1 MIGLH
6 IQGRYQIERELG
18 RGGMGIVY
26 QARDKLLERPVAIK
40 VVSAAAISTEGRSRL
55 LLEAQAAAQISHPN
69 VVTIFDVG
77 ETMLDHEKRPSS
89 YIVMELIQG
98 KMLGDA
104 PPEDVAATAG
114 IARQIC
120 AALAA
125 AHEQGIIH
133 RDLKPENILITV
145 NGLVK
150 LTDFGLAQIQ
160 GRARVTQEG
169 AVIGTLAYMAPEI
182 ILGREAGPH
191 SDLYSFGILLYELLA
206 GRSPFAGDSPTSVLS
221 QHLYA
226 PVVPPSTHN
235 GRVPPAADDL
245 VLQLLRKE
253 PGDRPVSAGA
263 VGQRLDLWLEPE
275 PLALEA
281 GLTSQ
286 LDRLTRGR
294 LIGRGQ
300 EFDQAIEHWLEAK
313 AGHNQLLLISGEPGI
328 GKSRFAR
335 ELVTYAEFSGGLVLS
350 GRCYQHGSMPYGPLK
365 EIIGSA
371 LALYPDLDLPPRIM
385 SDLHSLA
392 PGFGGPHQDLMENA
406 ALDLEA
412 SQERLFDSL
421 ATLCQIL
428 TQFRPLLLFIDDIH
442 WADSA
447 SMGFL
452 RHLARR
458 STGWPLLILATYRD
472 VELTAKRPA
481 QGTLRDLGLE
491 GLTRRIKLQRLDSD
505 QTTALLATLFAEEIS
520 AELAQI
526 IYLETEG
533 NPFFVEEV
541 SRSLVES
548 GELFFDS
555 GRWHRSNVT
564 SLLIPENIHLAIES
578 RLENVPNQEIALL
591 QTAALLG
598 RHFDFNMLVAVS
610 DLPEETIIETLERA
624 VSLQLIGEDAVMS
637 DPYHGLHFSFTHAL
651 IQSVLL
657 SLLSNL
663 RRQRMQLKIAEKLEQ
678 SYPDRLEELS
688 TLLGVYYSQAG
699 LVDKAIQYYL
709 MAGDVARKLFA
720 HDEAIE
726 AYEQALIL
734 LREGQNAG
742 LTARTLMKLGLMRQ
756 NNHDFELARQAYDE
770 AFDLQRRGAE
780 LLPPSFE
787 HIPAAPHAYR
797 DHKFEPSSLDPVFAA
812 SSEVVKFV
820 QLLFSGLVYLHP
832 SGEIMP
838 DVAWRWDIAEGGA
851 GYIFHLREDV
861 FWSDGQPVTASDF
874 EFAWKRQLKPEYG
887 QNPALLFYDIV
898 GAKALNLGE
907 SSDPATIG
915 VQAEDA
921 HTLRV
926 NLIGPVSHF
935 LQIVSQA
942 MAVPVP
948 SHIVDGDPTWAEPG
962 KIITNG
968 PFRVKNWLRGQG
980 AVLRRYAHYHGHFQ
994 GNVEEISSSFLD
1006 PALIP
1011 ARYAAGDLDVLDIN
1025 QIREEDQL
1033 KVIRRFPEEYNSI
1046 PLSYVQLY
1054 WVDVNRAPMD
1064 NRYLRQAL
1072 AWAIDRHWLVD
1083 NLWGGLYY
1091 PATGGI
1097 VPPGIPGHVPGI
1109 ATPSDPDTA
1118 RRLLGQAGFPGG
1130 EGMLPIE
1137 IVTGEFPTFR
1147 SITREIARQWREIL
1161 HIPVDEITIPAGEF
1175 RERWLSNPPHVWM
1188 LGWTADYPDPYN
1200 FLFDASW
1207 RPIGGWQHDTYDKLI
1222 REAWRCSNREER
1234 LALYAQ
1240 VEQIIVEEAPVVPL
1254 AYIRQH
1260 RLIKP
1265 WIKNWQLYN
1274 STNDPFFPKLVI
1286 EPH

>member
-1 MIGLH
+1 MIGH
-6 IQGRYQIERELG
+6 QIQERYLIETELG

-55 LLEAQAAAQISHPN
+55 LREAQAAAKINHPN

-77 ETMLDHEKRPSS
+77 ETMLEGEETPSS
-89 YIVMELIQG
+89 YIVMELIRG
-98 KMLGDA
+98 KMLGEA
-104 PPEDVAATAG
+104 PPRDVAATAG

-133 RDLKPENILITV
+133 RDLKPENILITAD
-145 NGLVK
+145 GLVK

-160 GRARVTQEG
+160 GRARVTREG

-182 ILGREAGPH
+182 ILGREAGPY

-206 GRSPFAGDSPTSVLS
+206 GRSPFAGESPTALLS

-235 GRVPPAADDL
+235 GQVPPVADEL
-245 VLQLLRKE
+245 VLRLLRKE
-253 PGDRPVSAGA
+253 PADRPVSARA
-263 VGQRLDLWLEPE
+263 VTQGLDSWVERAALPPE
-275 PLALEA
+275 VVH
-281 GLTSQ
+281 TSQ
-286 LDRLTRGR
+286 LNRLTRGR
-294 LIGRGQ
+294 LVGRGP
-300 EFDQAIEHWLEAK
+300 EFQQAIEYWLAAEA
-313 AGHNQLLLISGEPGI
+313 GRNQLLLISGEPGI
-328 GKSRFAR
+328 GKSRFAQ
-335 ELVTYAEFSGGLVLS
+335 EVVTYAEFSGGLALT

-371 LALYPDLDLPPRIM
+371 LALDPDLDLPPRIM
-385 SDLHSLA
+385 SDLLSLA
-392 PGFGGPHQDLMENA
+392 PGHAGAHPDATENSS
-406 ALDLEA
+406 LDLEA
-412 SQERLFDSL
+412 SQERLYDSII
-421 ATLCQIL
+421 TLCQTL
-428 TQFRPLLLFIDDIH
+428 TPIRPLLLFMDDLH
-442 WADSA
+442 WADSGTL
-447 SMGFL
+447 GFL
-452 RHLARR
+452 RQLARR

-481 QGTLRDLGLE
+481 RSALRELGLE
-491 GLTRRIKLQRLDSD
+491 GLTSRIKLSRLDEEK
-505 QTTALLATLFAEEIS
+505 TVALLSTLFAEEITS
-520 AELAQI
+520 ELARS
-526 IYLETEG
+526 IYRETEG

-541 SRSLVES
+541 SRSLVDS
-548 GELFFDS
+548 GELFFED
-555 GRWHRSNVT
+555 GRWHHSDVA
-564 SLLIPENIHLAIES
+564 SLRIPENVHLSIEA
-578 RLENVPNQEIALL
+578 RLENVPSQEIALL

-598 RHFDFNMLVAVS
+598 RRFDFKMLVAVS
-610 DLPEETIIETLERA
+610 DLPEETIIESLERA
-624 VSLQLIGEDAVMS
+624 ENLQLIGEEVGIS
-637 DPYHGLHFSFTHAL
+637 DPYHGLYFSFTHSL
-651 IQSVLL
+651 IQSVLI
-657 SLLSNL
+657 SLLSHL
-663 RRQRMQLKIAEKLEQ
+663 RRQRMQLKIAERLEQ

-688 TLLGVYYSQAG
+688 PVLGGYYGQAG
-699 LVDKAIQYYL
+699 QVEKAIKFYL
-709 MAGDVARKLFA
+709 VAGDAARKLFA

-726 AYEQALIL
+726 AYEQALVL
-734 LREGQNAG
+734 LREGQDDG

-780 LLPPSFE
+780 LLPKSFE

-797 DHKFEPSSLDPVFAA
+797 DHKFEPSSLDPVLAV

-838 DVAWRWDIAEGGA
+838 DVSWRWDVAEGGA

-861 FWSDGQPVTASDF
+861 FWSDGRPVTASDF
-874 EFAWKRQLKPEYG
+874 EFAWKRLLKPEYG

-942 MAVPVP
+942 MAVPIP
-948 SHIVDGDPTWAEPG
+948 SHIVRDDPTWADPD
-962 KIITNG
+962 KIVTNG
-968 PFRVKNWLRGQG
+968 PFQVKEWVQGQG

-1011 ARYAAGDLDVLDIN
+1011 AKYAAGDLDVMYIN

-1033 KVIRRFPEEYNSI
+1033 KVIRRFPEEYTSI
-1046 PLSYVQLY
+1046 AFPFVNIY

-1064 NRYLRQAL
+1064 NLYLRQAL
-1072 AWAIDRHWLVD
+1072 ALAIDRRLLVD
-1083 NLWGGLYY
+1083 NVSGGLYY

-1097 VPPGIPGHVPGI
+1097 VPPGIPGHLPGI
-1109 ATPSDPDTA
+1109 ATPSDPVTA
-1118 RRLLGQAGFPGG
+1118 RRLLTQAGYPGG
-1130 EGMLPIE
+1130 EGLPPIE
-1137 IVTGEFPTFR
+1137 IITGELP
-1147 SITREIARQWREIL
+1147 IAKMINQELARQWRVVL
-1161 HIPVDEITIPAGEF
+1161 NLRVNEITIPTGDF
-1175 RERWLSNPPHVWM
+1175 RQRWLDNPPHIWS

-1200 FLFDASW
+1200 FLNDASW
-1207 RPIGGWQHDTYDKLI
+1207 RPIGGWHHDTYDDLI
-1222 REAWRCSNREER
+1222 KEAWRCADREER

-1240 VEQIIVEEAPVVPL
+1240 AERIIVEEAPVVPL
-1254 AYIRQH
+1254 AYPRLH
-1260 RLIKP
+1260 LLIKP
-1265 WIKNWQLYN
+1265 WIKNWQLY
-1274 STNDPFFPKLVI
+1274 SSYDPFYPEVVI
-1286 EPH
+1286 ESH